1 MSDMARTMAVSQKP
15 LDDDER
21 SELRTFLSSDAMPD
35 DSLDFSGLHGLLTAV
50 ISGPETVMPS
60 EWFPIVIGTGDPAF
74 TDKDQAERIFGLVM
88 RFYNEVASVLAEE
101 PEIFDPIMLGRGG
114 TDSRRPYAMSWC
126 RGYLFGVKARQ
137 DAWLRYQHE
146 PVVADG
152 LAVIAALIDDLPGQ
166 PLPRGIRRADLRDV
180 LFEAAYSI
188 YDFFEN
194 IRRRERTVHR
204 SSPRVGRNAPC
215 PCGSGKKFKVCCG
228 AA

>member
-1 MSDMARTMAVSQKP
+1 MSDMHRTMAISQQP

-35 DSLDFSGLHGLLTAV
+35 DSLDFSGLHGLVTAV

-60 EWFPIVIGTGDPAF
+60 EWFPIVIGTGEPAF
-74 TDKDQAERIFGLVM
+74 ASKDHAERIFGLVM

-101 PEIFDPIMLGRGG
+101 PEIFDPIMLARGG
-114 TDSRRPYAMSWC
+114 TGRHSYAMSWC
-126 RGYLFGVKARQ
+126 RGYLLGVKLCQ
-137 DAWLRYQHE
+137 DAWLRYQGE
-146 PVVADG
+146 PTIEDG
-152 LAVIAALIDDLPGQ
+152 LAVMLALIDDLPGQ
-166 PLPRGIRRADLRDV
+166 PLPRGIRRAEIRDV

-188 YDFFEN
+188 YDFFDGV
-194 IRRRERTVHR
+194 RRRERTVHR

-215 PCGSGKKFKVCCG
+215 PCGSRKKFKVCCG